1 MRFNPKCLVY
11 LAPALCVGCA
21 TSWDGKVE
29 RWGSL
34 REVLRNGE
42 TQGRVTLS
50 ELRERPELVGLGVL
64 EGLSGEVTMI
74 GDKLWVSTVGKSK
87 LQTKTVGANDATQ
100 AAFLVSARV
109 TAWREWTLEEDM
121 NLEALE
127 AYLEPVLSE
136 SSLSQL
142 DTVPFLV
149 KGSFKALEAHVV
161 NGGCPFAAD
170 EALRKEPV
178 REERSEVIGTL
189 VGFRTSLPPGTL
201 THHGSRL
208 HVHVA
213 LEDQAPYAGHLD
225 SVVIAKGSR
234 VLLPYKD

>member
-1 MRFNPKCLVY
+1 MMFNPKCLVY

-34 REVLRNGE
+34 KEVLRNGE

-50 ELRERPELVGLGVL
+50 EFREQPKVVGLGVL
-64 EGLSGEVTMI
+64 EGLNGEVTMV
-74 GDKLWVSTVGKSK
+74 GDKLWVSTVGDSK
-87 LQTKTVGANDATQ
+87 QQTKSLGADDATQ
-100 AAFLVSARV
+100 AAFLVSAKV
-109 TAWREWTLEEDM
+109 TAWREWTLEKDM
-121 NLEALE
+121 DLEALE
-127 AYLEPVLSE
+127 AFLEPVLSE

-149 KGSFKALEAHVV
+149 NGSFKALDAHVV

-178 REERSEVIGTL
+178 REKRSSATGTL

-213 LEDQAPYAGHLD
+213 LENPAAYAGHLD